1 MNLLNG
7 YAMLKPENCYLHI
20 IDPQERL
27 MAQIHEAE
35 RVESI
40 IKKMVH
46 CAKVFGLSIIAN
58 TQYKK
63 GLGPYVSELEEL
75 MAGVPRLDKIEF
87 NALANKETKE
97 LVGNLPDF
105 VNTAILVGVET
116 HICIYQTAR
125 GLLDRGVTPWIVA
138 DGVSSRT
145 AANNALGLKRLEAIG
160 AVVGPME
167 MIVYELLAKAGTP
180 EFKAVL
186 PHIL

>member
-1 MNLLNG
+1 
-7 YAMLKPENCYLHI
+7 
-20 IDPQERL
+20 
-27 MAQIHEAE
+27 MAQIYESERAE
-35 RVESI
+35 EI
-40 IKKMVH
+40 IGKMVH
-46 CAKVFGLSIIAN
+46 CAKVIGLPIIAN

-63 GLGPYVSELEEL
+63 GLGPYVASLEEL
-75 MAGVPRLDKIEF
+75 MEEIPRPDKVEF
-87 NALANKETKE
+87 NALTNEETKQ
-97 LVGNLPDF
+97 LVADLPDT

-125 GLLDRGVTPWIVA
+125 GLLERGITPWIVA

>member
-1 MNLLNG
+1 
-7 YAMLKPENCYLHI
+7 
-20 IDPQERL
+20 
-27 MAQIHEAE
+27 MAQIYESERAE
-35 RVESI
+35 EI
-40 IKKMVH
+40 IGKMVH
-46 CAKVFGLSIIAN
+46 CAKVIGLPIIAN

-63 GLGPYVSELEEL
+63 GLGPYVASLEEL
-75 MAGVPRLDKIEF
+75 MEEIPRPDKIEF
-87 NALANKETKE
+87 NALTNEETKQ
-97 LVGNLPDF
+97 LVADLPDT

-125 GLLDRGVTPWIVA
+125 GLLERGITPWIVA